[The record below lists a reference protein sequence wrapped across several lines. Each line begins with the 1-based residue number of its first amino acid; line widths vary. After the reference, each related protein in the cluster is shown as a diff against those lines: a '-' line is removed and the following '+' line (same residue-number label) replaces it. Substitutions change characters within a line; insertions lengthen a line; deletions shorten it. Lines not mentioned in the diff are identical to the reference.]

1 MKYLLDTMVW
11 LWSVGPWETIGPAGL
26 DILRG
31 AGEEVY
37 LSAASSWEIAIKT
50 RLGKFRLPE
59 PPGRYVPKRIAEQG
73 IRSLPITQGHSLRVY
88 DLPLHHFDPF
98 DRMII
103 AQAMAEEMTVLT
115 SDRAFEKYPI
125 DVIWC
130 GK

>member
-11 LWSVGPWETIGPAGL
+11 LWSVGPSQTIGTAGL
-26 DILRG
+26 GIL
-31 AGEEVY
+31 ASAEEEVY

-59 PPGRYVPKRIAEQG
+59 APGQYVPKRLLEQG
-73 IRSLPITQGHSLRVY
+73 IRSLPINQNHSLLVF
-88 DLPLHHFDPF
+88 DLPSHHSDPF

-103 AQAMAEEMTVLT
+103 AQAMVEQMTVLT
-115 SDRAFEKYPI
+115 SDRIFEKYPI

-130 GK
+130 GR